1 MSHRSGRKLL
11 VPIRHANGDI
21 SINVYYYNRTTKTP
35 LKINE
40 NELKGTPIGVI
51 EALIK
56 MCFKKGY
63 LDKSFIQKLVY
74 WGFNEGLWPDKNT
87 IVYGRL

>member
-11 VPIRHANGDI
+11 VPIKYKNGDMA
-21 SINVYYYNRTTKTP
+21 INVYYYNRQTTTP

-51 EALIK
+51 EALIHL
-56 MCFKKGY
+56 CFKKGY
-63 LDKSFIQKLVY
+63 LDKEFIQKLVS
-74 WGFNEGLWPDKNT
+74 WGFEEGLWPDKNT